1 MKKLFQFIY
10 EVFIET
16 KELERQWD
24 YKTEAFLNHK

>member
-24 YKTEAFLNHK
+24 YKTGAFLNHK